1 MRTIGKIAAVIALVA
16 TATVFAQEKERISL
30 ADARA
35 KIGECIKTPATMTA
49 TMKKLS
55 AEDQKTFLAEV
66 NEAISKM
73 PGSNESLTATYL
85 NVNHAA
91 LKGSQPGN
99 LATLVAE
106 VFATVPPESL
116 AVINERFAADLF
128 NRSADPSVTY
138 TDEQYEQIAKSLVE
152 KVVERNAQV
161 ENGAARS
168 TFAILMMVRAS
179 NGSPANLSDSLV
191 DVLPTDSRNIARNE
205 WIPSALGAN
214 VEKSYEPLLGAAE
227 AVGSLP
233 SSEMVIRIAGPQL
246 LEALLGE
253 VVEGTPVVSTSFSIE
268 RDANLP
274 VKEVVPETPTEPQ
287 GYQNQ
292 Y

>member
-16 TATVFAQEKERISL
+16 TATVFAQDKERISL

-128 NRSADPSVTY
+128 NRAADPSVTY
-138 TDEQYEQIAKSLVE
+138 TDEQYEEIAKSLVE

-205 WIPSALGAN
+205 WIPSAMGAN

-253 VVEGTPVVSTSFSIE
+253 VVEGTPVVSTSFNIE

-287 GYQNQ
+287 GYPNQ
-292 Y
+292 E

>member
-1 MRTIGKIAAVIALVA
+1 
-16 TATVFAQEKERISL
+16 
-30 ADARA
+30 
-35 KIGECIKTPATMTA
+35 MTA

-128 NRSADPSVTY
+128 NRAADPSVTY

-205 WIPSALGAN
+205 WIPSAMGAN

-253 VVEGTPVVSTSFSIE
+253 VVEGTPVVSTSFNIE

-287 GYQNQ
+287 GYPNQ
-292 Y
+292 E

>member
-16 TATVFAQEKERISL
+16 TATVFAQDKERISL

-128 NRSADPSVTY
+128 NRAADPSVTY
-138 TDEQYEQIAKSLVE
+138 TDEQYEEIAKSLVE

-191 DVLPTDSRNIARNE
+191 DVLPPDSRNIARNE
-205 WIPSALGAN
+205 WIPSAMGAN
-214 VEKSYEPLLGAAE
+214 MEKSYEPLLGAAE

-287 GYQNQ
+287 GYPNQ
-292 Y
+292 V